1 MKLHTKIKKSFLKL
15 FESKNEF
22 EFTKESLPEE
32 PNLPTETLR
41 TLAEMEK
48 IRKYFMKFCFFW
60 VAVTC

>member
-15 FESKNEF
+15 FESKNES

-48 IRKYFMKFCFFW
+48 IRKYFMKFCFFL
-60 VAVTC
+60 